1 MDPPRKPSP
10 RGASFSGIIPYCG
23 AGLSWLTSSRQ
34 ISASRPAPSWR
45 FTPRARG
52 KPAWITRPGLYIFKM
67 PAPVR
72 KWIDANGGYE
82 KLPVQGFWTMYDR
95 DLWAMGYSGAKPN
108 EFLRL

>member
-1 MDPPRKPSP
+1 MAFHAARSGETRMDHET
-10 RGASFSGIIPYCG
+10 
-23 AGLSWLTSSRQ
+23 WL
-34 ISASRPAPSWR
+34 I
-45 FTPRARG
+45 
-52 KPAWITRPGLYIFKM
+52 YFKM

-95 DLWAMGYSGAKPN
+95 DLWRWDIPGAKPN